1 MTLHT
6 NDTNRHGALAVARRD
21 RQPRRALVR
30 VLAAATAGT
39 LLATAGACKDSNVPY
54 LTDPT
59 SVSNSP
65 VGVQNAITGL
75 FGASRNDVQY
85 YVIFMSTFAR
95 DEANFVS
102 TEPRWVTMG
111 TGVIPISPSDDFL
124 PFVVWDVEF
133 RNAKFADTIIA
144 SLSNVAPPY
153 TTPQRQAIVGIAQT
167 MKALNFMM
175 LAETRDTLG
184 VSVASIGVSGT
195 TPAPVL
201 CNKDVWAYIVAL
213 LDSANTELDS
223 AGSVALPVSLP
234 SGYAAVS
241 SSAGPSTVQGSFAAF
256 NRALAGKA
264 GLEYAY
270 AFARSSGA
278 APTPTSAGSPNATAL
293 TRADSAIHASAL
305 FSPTNL
311 APPAAGGFAP
321 GDLYGVY
328 HSFSPTSGDLVNP
341 VNGNIGTLATL
352 WDLVADV
359 DTLHDLRWQAK
370 FTTNSNTVQEPSFSG
385 AASPYIYAYAATPSS
400 PIPIVRNEELTLVDA
415 QIQLG
420 LGNYATASTLIN
432 DVHTVAGGM
441 SALTIAPTYTAVR
454 DSLMKEQR
462 ISTALEASGDRTIA
476 IRMYGLETVSDT
488 TWDATS
494 GPDANAAVT
503 ARKAEGGF
511 TDQHTTVLPPPQT
524 EVTGRGGSYTL
535 SCP

>member
-1 MTLHT
+1 MNLHA
-6 NDTNRHGALAVARRD
+6 NDTNRHESLPVARCD

-30 VLAAATAGT
+30 AAAFAAAT
-39 LLATAGACKDSNVPY
+39 LLATAVACKDSNVPY

-59 SVSNSP
+59 SISNSQL
-65 VGVQNAITGL
+65 GVQNAITGL
-75 FGASRNDVQY
+75 FGASRLDVQY
-85 YVIFMSTFAR
+85 YVIFLSTFAR

-124 PFVVWDVEF
+124 PFVVWDYEF
-133 RNAKFADTIIA
+133 RNAKFANSIIA
-144 SLSNVAPPY
+144 SLPNIAPPY
-153 TTPQRQAIVGIAQT
+153 SSAQRQAITGIAQT

-184 VSVASIGVSGT
+184 VSVASIDTTGT

-201 CNKDVWAYIVAL
+201 CNKDVWAYIVAV
-213 LDSANTELDS
+213 LDSGNAELDS
-223 AGSVALPVSLP
+223 AGSVALPVTLP
-234 SGYAAVS
+234 PGFGAVS
-241 SSAGPSTVQGSFAAF
+241 ASAGPSTVQGSFAAF

-270 AFARSSGA
+270 AIARAGGA
-278 APTPTSAGSPNATAL
+278 GPTPTSAGSPNAQAL

-311 APPAAGGFAP
+311 TPPAAGGFAA

-341 VNGNIGTLATL
+341 IDGNIGTLATL

-359 DTLHDLRWQAK
+359 DTVHDLRWQAK
-370 FTTNSNTVQEPSFSG
+370 FSTNPNKVQEPSFSG
-385 AASPYIYAYAATPSS
+385 AASPYIYSYAATPSA

-420 LGNYATASTLIN
+420 LGNYATAITLIN
-432 DVHTVAGGM
+432 DVHTAAGGM

-462 ISTALEASGDRTIA
+462 IATVMEASGDRTIA

-494 GPDANAAVT
+494 GPDATAAAT
-503 ARKAEGGF
+503 ARKAEGSF